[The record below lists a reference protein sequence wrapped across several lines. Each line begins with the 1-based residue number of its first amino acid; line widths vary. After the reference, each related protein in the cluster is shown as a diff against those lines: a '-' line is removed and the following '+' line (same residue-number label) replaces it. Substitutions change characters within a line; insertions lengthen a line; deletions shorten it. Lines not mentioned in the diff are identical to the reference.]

1 MARVGSQVTVLT
13 MARGQFR
20 FAMGDVQRLLALHD
34 AETKRRPGRPNPD
47 LEVFKRAGVIL
58 AVTAWETFIE
68 DTLSDALGKKLAAAR
83 TPKDVQS
90 TFNAVAN
97 AWLSQKDL
105 KPLQLAEWALDGW
118 KEMLRRHLQTEI
130 EALNTPNSAN
140 IARLTKRYLGED
152 VTAAWRW
159 RGLSALSARRRLDL
173 LIALRGSLVHKAKGV
188 FEPAR
193 VRRRDVSGAIAL
205 LNRLAQATEE
215 TLGRQPRASAWSGG
229 AD

>member
-1 MARVGSQVTVLT
+1 MARAGAIIAVFSG
-13 MARGQFR
+13 ARANFG

-34 AETKRRPGRPNPD
+34 AETRRRPGRPNPD

-68 DTLSDALGKKLAAAR
+68 DTLSDALGERHTTAR

-97 AWLSQKDL
+97 AWLSRKDL
-105 KPLQLAEWALDGW
+105 KPPQLAEWTLDGW
-118 KEMLRRHLQTEI
+118 KEVLRRQLQAEI
-130 EALNTPNSAN
+130 KDLNTPNSAN
-140 IARLTKRYLGED
+140 IARLTERYLGED
-152 VTAAWRW
+152 VTASWRW
-159 RGLSALSARRRLDL
+159 RGLSAFSARKRLDA
-173 LIALRGSLVHKAKGV
+173 LITLRGNLVHRAKEF

-193 VRRRDVSGAIAL
+193 VRRRDVAGAIAL

-215 TLGRQPRASAWSGG
+215 TLGRQPQAS
-229 AD
+229 